1 MKIFKIFYEKKK
13 ASCLKKI
20 IQPPLTKE
28 ELPTSLVEQKFSHE
42 DLQEYI
48 HIFFPSILRM

>member
-13 ASCLKKI
+13 VSCLKKI
-20 IQPPLTKE
+20 IQSPLTKE
-28 ELPTSLVEQKFSHE
+28 ELPTSLVEQKFSYG